1 MLRLLLLATS
11 VAAVALTASPATVR
25 ADSPPP
31 IRVLFLG
38 DRGHHDPADRE
49 AQIAPVLA
57 LRGIDVTYTEDVAAL
72 EPETLKGYDALLL
85 YANIDEIAPAQAKAL
100 VEYVENGGGFV
111 PVHCASFCFR
121 NSPECVALI
130 GAQFKSHETGVFE
143 TKVVDAEHPIMKGLV
158 PFKTWDETYVHEKHN
173 DEGRHVLQL
182 RDQEPYTWT
191 RTQGKG
197 RVFYT
202 AYGHDSRTWEQP
214 GFQAL
219 LERGIRWAA
228 GKPVFDSRPTVA
240 PGLKPA
246 EIVDAGSDIP
256 NYLPSDKWGVQGEPY
271 RKMPSPL
278 DPAES
283 LKHLIVPKGFEPL
296 LFAAEPEIAKPI
308 CMTWDHQGRLWIA
321 ESFDY
326 PNAKRDRSAPGR
338 DRIKLCEDR
347 DGDGR
352 AETFTVFAD
361 GLNIPT
367 GLCYYDGGL
376 IVLQAP
382 DTLFLK
388 DTDGDGKADVRK
400 VLFSGWG
407 VEDTH
412 AGPSNLRYGPDGWIW
427 GIVGY
432 SAFDG
437 EVGGERHQFGQ
448 GIYRFKPDGSK
459 LEFLR
464 STSNNSWGLGFS
476 EEGLVF
482 ASTANG
488 CPSVFLAV
496 PNRYYE
502 SVRGWS
508 PSVLRMIAATN
519 NIYPET
525 DKVRQVD
532 HHGGFTAAA
541 GHALYTAR
549 AYPAPYWNK
558 TAFVAEPTGH
568 LLATFTL
575 QPKGSDF
582 ASYNGWNLVSS
593 DDEWT
598 APTMAEIGPDG
609 NVWVVDWYNYIV
621 QHNPTPQG
629 FQTGKGNAY
638 ETPLRDKTH
647 GRIHRIAW
655 KDAPPAAWKPLDP
668 VDADG
673 LVAAL
678 ASDNQFWRLHAQ
690 RLLVERGKAD
700 VVPALLALAADP
712 KVDAIGL
719 NPGAIHALWTLRG
732 LNALDADAKARA
744 AAVSALK
751 HPSAGVRRAALQ
763 VLPRDAEAVAAILA
777 AGSLADP
784 DVQVRLAA
792 LLTLA
797 DVPTDPTAGEAIA
810 EALVAGL
817 GEGDRWLTDAATSAA
832 AAHVEPFLKA
842 MATASAKA
850 RAPGQASPAM
860 LQVVAR
866 VAEHHARGGPV
877 DSIGAV
883 LEAFVRPAFT
893 PVGREIAQQVVIGEA
908 KGWPADK
915 RPKLDEATERALAGL
930 LDKLPSEGRGRL
942 VFLGSQWGSTAMKEA
957 AEAVARRLL
966 AAIADEAQ
974 PEDQRLAAAR
984 EVVALRPED
993 DAVAA
998 ELVERITPRTPPA
1011 LAAGLVEALA
1021 KGRARGAGEALLDG
1035 LPRMTPATRAATVRA
1050 LLGRADWT
1058 ADLLVAVEA
1067 GRLGWDDFTLDQK
1080 QALAA
1085 HPDKALAEKA
1095 ARLIAQGGALPDA
1108 DRQAVVDQ
1116 LARVVL
1122 EGGDPEHGKKV
1133 FVEQCAKCHK
1143 HGGEG
1148 GDVGPDLSGMASH
1161 PRSELLV
1168 HIVDPSRSVEGNF
1181 VQYTLAT
1188 TDGRVINGLM
1198 ASESRTAV
1206 ELLDADAKT
1215 HVVLREDIDEMTA
1228 SKKSIMPEGF
1238 EKQVSEADLRDLLAF
1253 LARRGKFLPLD
1264 LRKAATVVT
1273 TKGMFYASESP
1284 VERLIFPDWGPKEFQ
1299 GVPYQLIDPRGDR
1312 TPNAIML
1319 NGPIGSLPPKMPR
1332 SVSLDCNAPAKAV
1345 HILGGVGGWAYNGG
1359 EPGKTV
1365 SLIVRLHYADGQV
1378 EDHPLLDG
1386 VHIADYIRVV
1396 DVPGSD
1402 LAFDLGGRQLR
1413 HVRVEPA
1420 RREPVAR
1427 VELVKGDDQTAPV
1440 VMAVT
1445 VETE

>member
-1 MLRLLLLATS
+1 MLRLLLLLASSAAT
-11 VAAVALTASPATVR
+11 AALAAASAGTR
-25 ADSPPP
+25 ADADSPP

-38 DRGHHDPADRE
+38 DRGHHAPADRA

-57 LRGIDVTYTEDVAAL
+57 LRGVDVTYTEDVASAL
-72 EPETLKGYDALLL
+72 KPETLKGYDALLL
-85 YANIDEIAPAQAKAL
+85 YANIDEIAPEQAKAL
-100 VEYVENGGGFV
+100 VDYVEAGGGFA
-111 PVHCASFCFR
+111 PIHCASFCFR
-121 NSPECVALI
+121 NAPEVVALI
-130 GAQFKSHETGVFE
+130 GGQFKSHETGEFE
-143 TKVVDAEHPIMKGLV
+143 TTVVDAEHPIMKGLA

-173 DEGRHVLQL
+173 AEGRTVLQL

-191 RTQGKG
+191 RDQGKG

-219 LERGIRWAA
+219 LERGLRWAA

-240 PGLKPA
+240 SGLKPA
-246 EIVDAGSDIP
+246 AVVDAGSDIP
-256 NYLPSDKWGVQGEPY
+256 NYLPSKKWGVQGEPY
-271 RKMPSPL
+271 RSMPKPLSPE
-278 DPAES
+278 DS
-283 LKHLIVPKGFEPL
+283 LKHLILPKGFEAS

-308 CMTWDHQGRLWIA
+308 CMAWDHKGRLWIA

-326 PNAKRDRSAPGR
+326 PNTKQRRGSEGR
-338 DRIKLCEDR
+338 DRIKVCEDR
-347 DGDGR
+347 DGDGK
-352 AETFTVFAD
+352 AETFTIFAE

-367 GLCYYDGGL
+367 SLCYYDGGL

-400 VLFSGWG
+400 VLFTGWG
-407 VEDTH
+407 TEDTH

-437 EVGGERHQFGQ
+437 EVGGEKHQFGQ
-448 GIYRFKPDGSK
+448 GIFRFKPDGSK

-476 EEGLVF
+476 EEGLTF

-488 CPSVFLAV
+488 CPSVFLGV

-502 SVRGWS
+502 SVKGWS

-598 APTMAEIGPDG
+598 APIMAEVGPDG
-609 NVWVVDWYNYIV
+609 NVWVIDWYNYIV

-655 KDAPPAAWKPLDP
+655 KDAPKAAWKPLDP
-668 VDADG
+668 ADPDG

-678 ASDNQFWRLHAQ
+678 GSDNQFWRLHAQ
-690 RLLVERGKAD
+690 RLLTERGKAD
-700 VVPALLALAADP
+700 VVPKLLALAADP
-712 KVDAIGL
+712 KVDAVGL

-732 LNALDADAKARA
+732 LNALADAEARA
-744 AAVSALK
+744 AAVAALK

-763 VLPRDAEAVAAILA
+763 VLPRDADGVKALLA
-777 AGSLADP
+777 AGSLADE
-784 DVQVRLAA
+784 DAQVRLAA
-792 LLTLA
+792 LLALA
-797 DVPTDPTAGEAIA
+797 DVPTDPAAGAGIA

-817 GEGDRWLTDAATSAA
+817 GARDRWLTDAATSAA
-832 AAHVEPFLKA
+832 AAHAEPFLKA
-842 MATASAKA
+842 LAATKA
-850 RAPGQASPAM
+850 GGEPSPTLLA
-860 LQVVAR
+860 VVER
-866 VAEHHARGGPV
+866 VAEHHARGGPAETV
-877 DSIGAV
+877 GGLLTAFGERADDP
-883 LEAFVRPAFT
+883 FVRAIA
-893 PVGREIAQQVVIGEA
+893 GRVVLGEA
-908 KGWPADK
+908 KGWPADRK
-915 RPKLDEATERALAGL
+915 PTLDAATEKALAGL
-930 LDKLPSEGRGRL
+930 LEKLPADARGRL
-942 VFLGSQWGSTAMKEA
+942 VFLGSRWGSEAMKEA
-957 AEAVARRLL
+957 SEAVAKTML
-966 AAIADEAQ
+966 ATIADEAK
-974 PEDQRLAAAR
+974 PEDERLAAAR

-998 ELVERITPRTPPA
+998 ELIDAITPRTPPA
-1011 LAAGLVEALA
+1011 LAGGLVEALA
-1021 KGRARGAGEALLDG
+1021 KGRAREAGKALLDG
-1035 LPRMTPATRAATVRA
+1035 LPRMTPGTRSIAVRA

-1058 ADLLVAVEA
+1058 ADLLAAVDD

-1095 ARLIAQGGALPDA
+1095 AMLIARGGALPDA
-1108 DRQAVVDQ
+1108 DRQAVVEQ
-1116 LARVVL
+1116 LMKVVL
-1122 EGGDPEHGKKV
+1122 EGGDAAHGKKV

-1148 GDVGPDLSGMASH
+1148 GNVGPDLSGMASH

-1198 ASESRTAV
+1198 ASESKTAV

-1215 HVVLREDIDEMTA
+1215 HVVLREDIDEMVA
-1228 SKKSIMPEGF
+1228 SKKSLMPEGF
-1238 EKQVSEADLRDLLAF
+1238 EKQMKEGDLTDLLAF
-1253 LARRGKFLPLD
+1253 LTQRGKYLPLD

-1299 GVPYQLIDPRGDR
+1299 GVPYQLIDPKGDR
-1312 TPNAIML
+1312 TPNAILL
-1319 NGPIGSLPPKMPR
+1319 NGPIGEVPPKMPR
-1332 SVSLDCNAPAKAV
+1332 AVELDCNAPAKAI

-1359 EPGKTV
+1359 EPRKTV
-1365 SLIVRLHYADGQV
+1365 SMIVRLHYADGKT

-1386 VHIADYIRVV
+1386 VHLADYIRPI

-1402 LAFDLGGRQLR
+1402 LAFTLRGRQLR
-1413 HVRVEPA
+1413 HVRIAPERSEA
-1420 RREPVAR
+1420 VAKI
-1427 VELVKGDDQTAPV
+1427 ELVKGDDQTAPV

>member
-1 MLRLLLLATS
+1 MMRLLLFATGLAS
-11 VAAVALTASPATVR
+11 ALLTAPIADAR
-25 ADSPPP
+25 ADSPP

-57 LRGIDVTYTEDVAAL
+57 LRGIDVAYTEDVAAAL
-72 EPETLKGYDALLL
+72 NPETLKGYDALIL

-100 VEYVENGGGFV
+100 VDYVEGGGGFV
-111 PVHCASFCFR
+111 PIHCASFCFR
-121 NSPECVALI
+121 NSPACVALI
-130 GAQFKSHETGVFE
+130 GGQFKSHETGVFE
-143 TKVVDAEHPIMKGLV
+143 TAVVAPEHPITKGLV

-173 DEGRHVLQL
+173 AEGRTVLQV
-182 RDQEPYTWT
+182 RQQEPWTWV

-228 GKPVFDSRPTVA
+228 GRPVFDSRPTVA

-246 EIVDAGSDIP
+246 EVVDAGSDIP
-256 NYLPSDKWGVQGEPY
+256 NYLPSEKWGVQGEPY
-271 RKMPSPL
+271 RKMPAPL
-278 DPAES
+278 GPAES
-283 LKHLIVPKGFEPL
+283 LKHLIVPKGFEPR
-296 LFAAEPEIAKPI
+296 LFAAEPEIARPI
-308 CMTWDHQGRLWIA
+308 CMAWDHKGRLWIA

-326 PNAKRDRSAPGR
+326 PNTKQGRGAEGR
-338 DRIKLCEDR
+338 DRIKVCEDR

-352 AETFTVFAD
+352 AETFTIFAE

-367 GLCYYDGGL
+367 SLCHHDGGV
-376 IVLQAP
+376 IVHQAP

-388 DTDGDGKADVRK
+388 DTDGDGKADVKK
-400 VLFSGWG
+400 VLFTGWG
-407 VEDTH
+407 TADTH
-412 AGPSNLRYGPDGWIW
+412 AGPSNLRYGLDGWIY

-432 SAFDG
+432 SAFKG
-437 EVGGERHQFGQ
+437 TVGGERLAFGQ

-464 STSNNSWGLGFS
+464 STSNNSWGLGLS
-476 EEGLVF
+476 EEGLIF
-482 ASTANG
+482 GSTANG
-488 CPSVFLAV
+488 CPSVFLGV

-502 SVRGWS
+502 SVRGSS
-508 PSVLRMIAATN
+508 PSVLRMISATN

-568 LLATFTL
+568 LLAAFTL

-598 APTMAEIGPDG
+598 APIIAEVGPDG
-609 NVWVVDWYNYIV
+609 HVWVVDWYNYIV

-629 FQTGKGNAY
+629 FQTGKGAAY

-647 GRIHRIAW
+647 GRIHRIVW
-655 KDAPPAAWKPLDP
+655 KDAPQPSWKPLDP
-668 VDADG
+668 ADADG

-678 ASDNQFWRLHAQ
+678 GSDNQLWRLHAQ

-732 LNALDADAKARA
+732 LKAIDGDAKARG
-744 AAVSALK
+744 AAVAALK
-751 HPSAGVRRAALQ
+751 HPSAGVRRNALQ
-763 VLPRDAEAVAAILA
+763 VLPRDAETVAAVVA

-797 DVPTDPTAGEAIA
+797 DVPTDPAAGAAIA
-810 EALVAGL
+810 KALVAGL
-817 GEGDRWLTDAATSAA
+817 GAGDRWLTDAAVSAA
-832 AAHVEPFLKA
+832 AAHAEPFLKA
-842 MATASAKA
+842 LAATGAEGV
-850 RAPGQASPAM
+850 PSPAM
-860 LQVVAR
+860 LRVVER

-877 DSIGAV
+877 DAIGGVLAAFGDVAATPFGRAV
-883 LEAFVRPAFT
+883 AER
-893 PVGREIAQQVVIGEA
+893 VVVGEA
-908 KGWPADK
+908 RGWPADRK
-915 RPKLDEATERALAGL
+915 PTLDAAAEQALAGL
-930 LDKLPSEGRGRL
+930 LDRLPSEGRGRL
-942 VFLGSQWGSTAMKEA
+942 VFLGSRWGSEAMKRASED
-957 AEAVARRLL
+957 VAKALL
-966 AAIADEAQ
+966 ARVGDDSK
-974 PEDQRLAAAR
+974 PERDRIEAAR
-984 EVVALRPED
+984 EVVELRPED

-998 ELVERITPRTPPA
+998 GLVAAIAPRTPPA

-1021 KGRARGAGEALLDG
+1021 KGRARGAGPALLDG
-1035 LPRMTPATRAATVRA
+1035 LPRMTPATRTLALRA
-1050 LLGRADWT
+1050 LLGRGDWT
-1058 ADLLVAVEA
+1058 ADLLDAVDS
-1067 GRLGWDDFTLDQK
+1067 GKVGWDGFSLDQK

-1095 ARLIAQGGALPDA
+1095 ARLIARGGALPDA
-1108 DRQAVVDQ
+1108 DRQAVVEK
-1116 LARVVL
+1116 LSKVVL
-1122 EGGDPEHGKKV
+1122 EGGDPAHGKKV
-1133 FVEQCAKCHK
+1133 FVDQCVKCHK
-1143 HGGEG
+1143 HSGEG
-1148 GDVGPDLSGMASH
+1148 GNVGPDLSGMASH

-1188 TDGRVINGLM
+1188 ADGRVINGLM
-1198 ASESRTAV
+1198 ASESKTAV

-1228 SKKSIMPEGF
+1228 SRKSLMPEGF
-1238 EKQVSEADLRDLLAF
+1238 EKQVSEADLKDLLAF
-1253 LARRGKFLPLD
+1253 LTQRGKYLPLD
-1264 LRKAATVVT
+1264 LRKAAGVVT
-1273 TKGMFYASESP
+1273 TRGMFYASESP
-1284 VERLIFPDWGPKEFQ
+1284 VERLVFADWGPKEFQ
-1299 GVPYQLIDPRGDR
+1299 GVPYQLIDPKGGR

-1319 NGPIGSLPPKMPR
+1319 NGPIGEVAPKMPR
-1332 SVSLDCNAPAKAV
+1332 AVELDCNAPARAI
-1345 HILGGVGGWAYNGG
+1345 HILGGIGGWAYNGG
-1359 EPGKTV
+1359 EPSKSV
-1365 SLIVRLHYADGQV
+1365 SMIVRLHYADGEV

-1386 VHIADYIRVV
+1386 VHLSDYIRPVE
-1396 DVPGSD
+1396 VPGSE
-1402 LAFDLGGRQLR
+1402 LAFNLGGRQLR
-1413 HVRVEPA
+1413 HVKVVPGRAGPIA
-1420 RREPVAR
+1420 RI
-1427 VELVKGDDQTAPV
+1427 ELVKGDDRTAPV